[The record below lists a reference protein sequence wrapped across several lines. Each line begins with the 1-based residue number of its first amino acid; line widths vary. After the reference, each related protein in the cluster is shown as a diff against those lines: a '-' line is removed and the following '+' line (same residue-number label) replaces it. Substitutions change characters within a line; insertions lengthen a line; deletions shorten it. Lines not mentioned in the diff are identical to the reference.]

1 MIITWAVQSSENK
14 KRKAAFETAPT
25 LPKEAVR
32 QLRDLGDDVRSVK
45 ESLAQLRE
53 LQDNVKAMKKAVKE
67 KALKEQALLKGYGRD
82 SGWRGGG
89 RGCPCRRLG

>member
-1 MIITWAVQSSENK
+1 MGLYYYENGIGG
-14 KRKAAFETAPT
+14 
-25 LPKEAVR
+25 L
-32 QLRDLGDDVRSVK
+32 LRVTRDDAMKVRSVK